1 MMVEDLLPLRS
12 FLPAA
17 KPSRSRRGVSS
28 SPHKKIRINRPKEL
42 NLMLLLKIEH
52 TKFSSDM
59 KLDPL
64 SCSGTSRGAVT
75 ASSLWR
81 KAAIG

>member
-1 MMVEDLLPLRS
+1 MVEDLKS
-12 FLPAA
+12 FLPAT
-17 KPSRSRRGVSS
+17 KPSRPRTGVSS
-28 SPHKKIRINRPKEL
+28 SPYKKIRIKCPKEL

-52 TKFSSDM
+52 TKFSSDL

-64 SCSGTSRGAVT
+64 SCSGTSRGAVS